1 MDVFICK
8 NETEVVGENANT
20 YHRSIMKKSIL
31 IIGVILGFISHCN
44 SQNFPF
50 LTKNINTLV
59 SSGIYINGS
68 YFVVG
73 NYADTNFSR
82 VGISSYVSKTK
93 DFKLPFSTS
102 EININS
108 EEWYNIIANPSV
120 KIKASDRGILSTGY
134 SSDTFDRTYSVLH
147 IQDTNGIVALH
158 KRYLMGSG
166 DYAIAPG
173 AALETRNKDLLI
185 VGKRKY
191 NQLYFIRTDDTGAIK
206 YSKNINVLWG
216 TFGWPHSVIEL
227 DSGDFMIA
235 VDDFYDPGTWPPI
248 GADLPIKTILIK
260 TDSTGT
266 EKWRWMDSSNSSSA
280 SHSFQKTMD
289 GGYVSCGKEIT
300 VRDSINNTV
309 GYQGLMIKWDSAFNE
324 VFRFTNQNT
333 MSTNGGGEFFDVVET
348 FNGDFVIC
356 GRGGD
361 NFTYHESN
369 SGFMLKLDKEG
380 NIKWRKFY
388 RSQRYDGAF
397 NDHYLYDLDVLPNG
411 DIVAVG
417 EINPQGGSEIGQQGW
432 LLRVDSNG
440 CVVDTNWCGYD
451 NIEIEPT
458 YSVAAN
464 HILEIYPNPSSEII
478 NLKMN
483 EFEHLKMRGTKIEIY
498 DAMGRAILKYKI
510 ATSQEQPIGFR
521 NDSQGN
527 ELSLQINISDFNT
540 GLYFVRILDKNNIE
554 IANGKFVKE

>member
-1 MDVFICK
+1 MKGFIF
-8 NETEVVGENANT
+8 
-20 YHRSIMKKSIL
+20 IL
-31 IIGVILGFISHCN
+31 LFILGIN
-44 SQNFPF
+44 SDTNAQNFPF

-59 SSGIYINGS
+59 DACVTINAS
-68 YFVVG
+68 TFIVG
-73 NYADTNFSR
+73 AYADTTFGR
-82 VGISSYVSKTK
+82 TGISSYISKTSSYQ
-93 DFKLPFSTS
+93 LPFNTF

-108 EEWYNIIANPSV
+108 EEWDNAISTPYM
-120 KIKASDRGILSTGY
+120 KAKAIDRGILSTGY
-134 SSDTFDRTYSVLH
+134 SSDTFDRTFAVLH
-147 IQDTNGIVALH
+147 IQDTNGTVALD
-158 KRYLMGSG
+158 KRYFMGSG

-216 TFGWPHSVIEL
+216 SFGWPHSVIEL

-266 EKWRWMDSSNSSSA
+266 EKWRWMDTSNSYSQ
-280 SHSFQKTMD
+280 SHSLQRLSN
-289 GGYVSCGKEIT
+289 GNYVSCGKFIFERI
-300 VRDSINNTV
+300 
-309 GYQGLMIKWDSAFNE
+309 W
-324 VFRFTNQNT
+324 
-333 MSTNGGGEFFDVVET
+333 
-348 FNGDFVIC
+348 
-356 GRGGD
+356 
-361 NFTYHESN
+361 
-369 SGFMLKLDKEG
+369 
-380 NIKWRKFY
+380 NIV
-388 RSQRYDGAF
+388 RYDGSIALWDRNF
-397 NDHYLYDLDVLPNG
+397 NLLWEKQIKRGIESGGELLDMMELPDGGFIACGFGGESYDTSSILSGGWLVKTDINGNIVWSKHYRTTKYMDENNDHKLYDLDVLPNG
-411 DIVAVG
+411 DIVAIG

-440 CVVDTNWCGYD
+440 CVVDTAWCGYD
-451 NIEIEPT
+451 NIEIEPS
-458 YSVAAN
+458 YSNVAN
-464 HILEIYPNPSSEII
+464 SILEIYPNPSSQII

-483 EFEHLKMRGTKIEIY
+483 EFGNLKMRGTKIEIY
-498 DAMGRAILKYKI
+498 DAMGRAILQQKI

-527 ELSLQINISDFNT
+527 DLSLQINISDFTT

-554 IANGKFVKE
+554 IGNGKFVKE